1 MTASCIPDKSNG
13 CQHCVSFYIKYRWME
28 PYCVRPS
35 LRHTAVR
42 RFSITATP
50 AGPGA
55 GDTTVP
61 QPRLVRAAH
70 QFEAQMMKTLMK
82 PTTEAKR

>member
-1 MTASCIPDKSNG
+1 
-13 CQHCVSFYIKYRWME
+13 
-28 PYCVRPS
+28 
-35 LRHTAVR
+35 VR